1 MLEPHPPPS
10 ESSVI
15 DAVVR
20 IVDAGQRLVLARLD
34 LLRLDV
40 NDLANRSLRSAVL
53 VAVGAFLLAAAWC
66 ALMGAA
72 AAWLR
77 GYLPLPLSLAV
88 VAMVT
93 AGVGMAAILVGVAPH
108 RRDRTLPGEDG
119 RQE

>member
-1 MLEPHPPPS
+1 M
-10 ESSVI
+10 I
-15 DAVVR
+15 DAVGR

-34 LLRLDV
+34 LLRLDL

-77 GYLPLPLSLAV
+77 RYLPLPLSLAV

-93 AGVGMAAILVGVAPH
+93 AGVGTAAILFGLASD
-108 RRDRTLPGEDG
+108 RRGRTLPGEDG
-119 RQE
+119 GHE